1 MKCPR
6 CGADCFRDVFD
17 THPPDTVHGHECGWS
32 EQQAMTLYATLEDRM
47 LGRAQR
53 EMTVKKK
60 DLDLSGAVVA

>member
-1 MKCPR
+1 
-6 CGADCFRDVFD
+6 
-17 THPPDTVHGHECGWS
+17 
-32 EQQAMTLYATLEDRM
+32 MTLYATLEDRM